1 MAGSGGRDD
10 DEPHEQ
16 QLDANSRPVDGGVF
30 GWQRPSQPKT
40 PLLGR
45 LGRIG
50 RTFGSPLVGAAQ

>member
-30 GWQRPSQPKT
+30 GWQRSESAEDAASRPPREDRSDI
-40 PLLGR
+40 
-45 LGRIG
+45 RIA
-50 RTFGSPLVGAAQ
+50 LVGAAQ